1 MSSRETA
8 LLNEEGV
15 SSSLDTQWVAVVIA
29 HELAHQVFIFLFLN
43 LTLKGKFKIRCY
55 WIWVLHAY
63 YFTVKVK

>member
-29 HELAHQVFIFLFLN
+29 HELAHQVFIFLFLK
-43 LTLKGKFKIRCY
+43 LTLKGVIGYGF
-55 WIWVLHAY
+55 LHAY
-63 YFTVKVK
+63 YFTVKGK